1 VLERNLA
8 ELEGGRRGFAFA
20 SGSAATATV
29 AHLLKQ
35 GDHVVCEENVYGGT
49 YRFLTRVMGDW
60 GLRVTYVDASDPKLV
75 ERAITPQTKLVWL
88 ETPTNPNLKLCDIR
102 AVSEVAH
109 ARGCWVAVDNTFSSP
124 ALQQPHALGA
134 DVVMHSSTKYLGGH
148 SDVVGGIVTT
158 TRAELE
164 EPLAFEQNAI
174 GAVPSPFD
182 CWLLLRGIK
191 TLGLRMRQHCSNAQ
205 FVAEQLARHGKVR
218 KVYYPGLPQHPQHA
232 LAQRQMSG
240 FGGMVSF
247 DLGSRGAVDKV
258 VPRLGLAR
266 LAESLGA
273 VETLVCYP
281 AAMTH
286 ASIPPEQRARSGVTE
301 GLLRV
306 SVGIEDAQDI
316 WDDLRQA
323 LDAA

>member
-1 VLERNLA
+1 
-8 ELEGGRRGFAFA
+8 
-20 SGSAATATV
+20 
-29 AHLLKQ
+29 
-35 GDHVVCEENVYGGT
+35 
-49 YRFLTRVMGDW
+49 
-60 GLRVTYVDASDPKLV
+60 
-75 ERAITPQTKLVWL
+75 
-88 ETPTNPNLKLCDIR
+88 
-102 AVSEVAH
+102 
-109 ARGCWVAVDNTFSSP
+109 VAVDNTFCSP

-134 DVVMHSSTKYLGGH
+134 DLVVHSATKYLGGH

-164 EPLAFEQNAI
+164 EPLGFHQNAG

-191 TLGLRMRQHCSNAQ
+191 TLGLRMQAHCANAQ
-205 FVAEQLARHGKVR
+205 RIAEELARHPKVR
-218 KVYYPGLPQHPQHA
+218 HVHYPGLPAHPQHA
-232 LAQRQMSG
+232 LAQRQMRG

-247 DLGSRGAVDKV
+247 DLGSRAAVDRA
-258 VPRLGLAR
+258 VPRLRLAR

-286 ASIPPEQRARSGVTE
+286 ASIPPEQRARSGVTD